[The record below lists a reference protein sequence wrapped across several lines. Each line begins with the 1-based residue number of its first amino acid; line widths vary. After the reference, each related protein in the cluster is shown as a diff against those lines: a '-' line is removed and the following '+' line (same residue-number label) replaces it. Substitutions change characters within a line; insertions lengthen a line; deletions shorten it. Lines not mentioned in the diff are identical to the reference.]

1 MVWTVSPTFVY
12 LGRTKEADTELTKPL
27 PHASA
32 TGSSHDKLQDVVRRL
47 VEVYAPERI
56 YLFGSTAR
64 GDWHE
69 DSDLD
74 IMVVVSDDTP
84 ESHRSAGLAYRA
96 LWGVGVAVDVLIWT
110 RSAFDERLHLNAS
123 LPATIVREGQLLHA
137 A

>member
-1 MVWTVSPTFVY
+1 MSNPPTQNDVPT
-12 LGRTKEADTELTKPL
+12 GAD
-27 PHASA
+27 
-32 TGSSHDKLQDVVRRL
+32 GKLLEVVRRL

-64 GDWHE
+64 GDSDE

-74 IMVVVSDDTP
+74 IMVVVPDDTP
-84 ESHRSAGLAYRA
+84 APLCSAGRAYQA

-123 LPATIVREGQLLHA
+123 LPATILREGRLLHA

>member
-1 MVWTVSPTFVY
+1 MSKSPSV
-12 LGRTKEADTELTKPL
+12 ADSQTDAHGKLTE
-27 PHASA
+27 
-32 TGSSHDKLQDVVRRL
+32 VVRRL

-64 GDWHE
+64 GDSDV

-74 IMVVVSDDTP
+74 VMVVVADSTP
-84 ESHRSAGLAYRA
+84 EPLRSAGRAYQA

-110 RSAFDERLHLNAS
+110 RSAFDARLHLNAS
-123 LPATIVREGQLLHA
+123 LPATIVREGRLLHA

>member
-1 MVWTVSPTFVY
+1 MSNPPSQNNVPTDAH
-12 LGRTKEADTELTKPL
+12 G
-27 PHASA
+27 
-32 TGSSHDKLQDVVRRL
+32 KLLEVVRRL

-64 GDWHE
+64 GETDE

-74 IMVVVSDDTP
+74 IMVVVPDDTP
-84 ESHRSAGLAYRA
+84 AALRSAGRAYQA

-123 LPATIVREGQLLHA
+123 LPATIVREGRLLHA